1 MILDNKEDFME
12 GNEMNLKKAENSKGG
27 TLKYIIIA
35 LLVLVAIIVV
45 VLLIIFNQKSTPKE
59 IFNASIT
66 NLREQLNS
74 FNTQNNEDVV
84 SEKMIVENHMRFNT
98 DIEELSMLNNN
109 KLDATF
115 EIDQTN
121 NYFNLITSLS
131 NSDKRIID
139 MMIYMIDD
147 IMYFEST
154 DLFDTP
160 IEIGNITEDSEITA
174 TVSNED
180 YFYLFDKTLEYFNN
194 SLMESKFSQNNDTI
208 TIGDEEV
215 NVIANNYLIDDEA
228 YQTMSDTFKEKILND
243 DRYLEVLSNLLEMS
257 KEELIEELN
266 EEQSSGSVAETA
278 GKSEASLIYSSIN
291 NYCATSAM
299 KALLAEDYID
309 ICADGVT
316 AEEVEYMVNLG
327 NAEIVEIVYTDKV
340 ENLIVNS
347 NGYTFTL
354 QEDGSFL
361 STKNEEQL
369 NATITIYTNNKDEF
383 IGFRLTEDEN
393 ILINYTDYNDTENF
407 EVYLDES
414 NTIKGECINDIVDV
428 TFLENNEEVL
438 NINFK
443 IAENSLE
450 FNIDTPNAKD
460 YFGISFKQTNEVI
473 NENETKSNMNIILY
487 FGNETNPYSIEFIN
501 EATIYYNA
509 DITVKNPDNSIASE
523 QLTEDDIMTILTN
536 LQERLENTDF
546 EAFLELF
553 MINNNPTY

>member
-1 MILDNKEDFME
+1 ME

-35 LLVLVAIIVV
+35 SLVLVAIIVV

-74 FNTQNNEDVV
+74 FNTENNEDVV

-160 IEIGNITEDSEITA
+160 IEIGNITEGSEITV

-257 KEELIEELN
+257 KEELIEVLN

-340 ENLIVNS
+340 ESLIINS

-407 EVYLDES
+407 EVYLDET

-428 TFLENNEEVL
+428 TFLENNEEIL

-460 YFGISFKQTNEVI
+460 YFGISFKQDNEVI
-473 NENETKSNMNIILY
+473 NENETKSNMNVILY

>member
-1 MILDNKEDFME
+1 ME
-12 GNEMNLKKAENSKGG
+12 GNEMNLKKVENSKGG

-35 LLVLVAIIVV
+35 SLVLVAIIVV

-74 FNTQNNEDVV
+74 FNTQLNEDVV

-154 DLFDTP
+154 DLFDKP

-257 KEELIEELN
+257 KEELIEGLN

-460 YFGISFKQTNEVI
+460 YFGISFKQDNEVI
-473 NENETKSNMNIILY
+473 NENETKSNMNVILY

>member
-1 MILDNKEDFME
+1 ME

-35 LLVLVAIIVV
+35 SLVLVAIIVV

-74 FNTQNNEDVV
+74 FNTQLNADVV

-208 TIGDEEV
+208 TIGDEKV

-257 KEELIEELN
+257 KEELIEVLN

-340 ENLIVNS
+340 ESLIINS

-361 STKNEEQL
+361 STKNEGQL

-509 DITVKNPDNSIASE
+509 DITVKNPDNSITSE

>member
-1 MILDNKEDFME
+1 ME
-12 GNEMNLKKAENSKGG
+12 ENEMNLKKVENSKGG

-45 VLLIIFNQKSTPKE
+45 VLLIMFNQKSTPKE

-74 FNTQNNEDVV
+74 FNTQLNEDVV

-115 EIDQTN
+115 EIDRTN

-139 MMIYMIDD
+139 MMIYIIDD

-257 KEELIEELN
+257 KEELIEGLN

-407 EVYLDES
+407 EVYLDET
-414 NTIKGECINDIVDV
+414 NAIKGECINDIVNV
-428 TFLENNEEVL
+428 TFLENNEEIL

-460 YFGISFKQTNEVI
+460 YFGISFKQDNEVI
-473 NENETKSNMNIILY
+473 NENETKSNMNVILY

-536 LQERLENTDF
+536 LQKRLENTDF

>member
-1 MILDNKEDFME
+1 ME

-74 FNTQNNEDVV
+74 FNTQLNEDVV
-84 SEKMIVENHMRFNT
+84 SEKMIVENHMMFNT

-154 DLFDTP
+154 DLFDKP
-160 IEIGNITEDSEITA
+160 IEIGNITEDNEITA

-228 YQTMSDTFKEKILND
+228 YQTMSDTFKEKILNN
-243 DRYLEVLSNLLEMS
+243 DRYLEILSNLLEMP

-266 EEQSSGSVAETA
+266 KETTLGNISETA
-278 GKSEASLIYSSIN
+278 GKSEAAMIYSGIN

-299 KALLAEDYID
+299 KSLLAEDYID

-383 IGFRLTEDEN
+383 IGFRLTEGEN

-407 EVYLDES
+407 EVYLDET
-414 NTIKGECINDIVDV
+414 NAIKGECINDIVDV
-428 TFLENNEEVL
+428 TFLENNEEIL

-460 YFGISFKQTNEVI
+460 YFGISFKQDNEVI
-473 NENETKSNMNIILY
+473 NENETKSNMNVILY

>member
-1 MILDNKEDFME
+1 ME
-12 GNEMNLKKAENSKGG
+12 GNEMNLKKVENSKGG

-35 LLVLVAIIVV
+35 SLVLVAIIVV

-74 FNTQNNEDVV
+74 FNTQLNEDVV

-154 DLFDTP
+154 DLFDKP

-243 DRYLEVLSNLLEMS
+243 DRYLEVLSNLLEMP

-327 NAEIVEIVYTDKV
+327 NSEIVEIVYTDKV
-340 ENLIVNS
+340 ESLIVNS

-407 EVYLDES
+407 EVYLDET

-428 TFLENNEEVL
+428 TFLENNEEIL

-473 NENETKSNMNIILY
+473 NENETKSNMNVILY

>member
-1 MILDNKEDFME
+1 ME
-12 GNEMNLKKAENSKGG
+12 GNEMNLKKVENSKGG

-74 FNTQNNEDVV
+74 FNTQLNEDVV

-160 IEIGNITEDSEITA
+160 IEIGNITEDSEITT

-180 YFYLFDKTLEYFNN
+180 YFYLFDKTLEYFND

-215 NVIANNYLIDDEA
+215 NVITNNYLIDDEA

-266 EEQSSGSVAETA
+266 KETTLGNISETA
-278 GKSEASLIYSSIN
+278 GKSEAAMIYSGIN

-473 NENETKSNMNIILY
+473 NENETKSNMNVILY

>member
-1 MILDNKEDFME
+1 ME

-74 FNTQNNEDVV
+74 FNTQLNEDVV

-154 DLFDTP
+154 DLFDAP

-257 KEELIEELN
+257 KEELIEGLN

-407 EVYLDES
+407 EVYLDET

-428 TFLENNEEVL
+428 TFLENNEEIL

-460 YFGISFKQTNEVI
+460 YFGISFKQDNEVI
-473 NENETKSNMNIILY
+473 NENETKSNMNVILY

>member
-1 MILDNKEDFME
+1 ME
-12 GNEMNLKKAENSKGG
+12 GNEMNLKKVENSKGG

-74 FNTQNNEDVV
+74 FNTQLNEDVV

-160 IEIGNITEDSEITA
+160 IEIGNITEDSEITT

-180 YFYLFDKTLEYFNN
+180 YFYLFDKTLEYFND
-194 SLMESKFSQNNDTI
+194 SLIESKFSQNNDTI

-266 EEQSSGSVAETA
+266 KETTLGNISETA
-278 GKSEASLIYSSIN
+278 GKSEAAMIYSSIN

-340 ENLIVNS
+340 ESLIINS

-428 TFLENNEEVL
+428 TFLENNEEIL

-460 YFGISFKQTNEVI
+460 YFGISFKQDNEVI
-473 NENETKSNMNIILY
+473 NENETKSNMNVILY

-509 DITVKNPDNSIASE
+509 DITVKNPDNSITSE

>member
-1 MILDNKEDFME
+1 ME
-12 GNEMNLKKAENSKGG
+12 GNEMNLKKVENSKGG

-35 LLVLVAIIVV
+35 LLVLVAIIV

-74 FNTQNNEDVV
+74 FNTQLNEDVV

-147 IMYFEST
+147 IMYFESI
-154 DLFDTP
+154 DLFDKP
-160 IEIGNITEDSEITA
+160 IEIGNITEDSEITV

-228 YQTMSDTFKEKILND
+228 YQTMSDTFKEKIPND

-278 GKSEASLIYSSIN
+278 GKSEAAMIYSSIN

-354 QEDGSFL
+354 QENGSFL

-407 EVYLDES
+407 EVYLDET

-428 TFLENNEEVL
+428 TFLENNEEIL

-460 YFGISFKQTNEVI
+460 YFGISFKQDNEVI
-473 NENETKSNMNIILY
+473 NENETKSNMNVILY

-509 DITVKNPDNSIASE
+509 DITVKKPDNSIASE

>member
-1 MILDNKEDFME
+1 ME
-12 GNEMNLKKAENSKGG
+12 ENEMNLKKVENSKGG

-35 LLVLVAIIVV
+35 LLVLVAIIV

-115 EIDQTN
+115 KIDQTN

-160 IEIGNITEDSEITA
+160 IEIGNITEDSEITV

-180 YFYLFDKTLEYFNN
+180 YFYLFDKTLEYFND

-215 NVIANNYLIDDEA
+215 NVIANNYLIDDDA

-257 KEELIEELN
+257 KEELIEGLN

-407 EVYLDES
+407 EVYLDET

-428 TFLENNEEVL
+428 TFLENNEEIL

-460 YFGISFKQTNEVI
+460 YFGISFKQDNEVI
-473 NENETKSNMNIILY
+473 NENETKSNMNVILY

-509 DITVKNPDNSIASE
+509 DITVKKPDNSIASE

>member
-1 MILDNKEDFME
+1 ME
-12 GNEMNLKKAENSKGG
+12 ENEMNLKKVENSKGG

-160 IEIGNITEDSEITA
+160 IEIGNITEDSEITV

-243 DRYLEVLSNLLEMS
+243 DRYLEVLSNLLEMP

-407 EVYLDES
+407 EVYLDET

-428 TFLENNEEVL
+428 TFLENNEEIL

-460 YFGISFKQTNEVI
+460 YFGISFKQDNEVI
-473 NENETKSNMNIILY
+473 NENETKSNMNVILY

>member
-1 MILDNKEDFME
+1 ME
-12 GNEMNLKKAENSKGG
+12 VNEMNLKKDENSKGG

-74 FNTQNNEDVV
+74 FNTQLNEDVV

-154 DLFDTP
+154 DLFNTP

-180 YFYLFDKTLEYFNN
+180 YFYLFDKTLEYFND

-243 DRYLEVLSNLLEMS
+243 DRYLEVLSNLLEMP

-340 ENLIVNS
+340 ESLIINS

-407 EVYLDES
+407 EVYLDET

-428 TFLENNEEVL
+428 TFLENNEEIL

-460 YFGISFKQTNEVI
+460 YFGISFKQDNEVI
-473 NENETKSNMNIILY
+473 NENETKSNMNVILY

>member
-1 MILDNKEDFME
+1 ME
-12 GNEMNLKKAENSKGG
+12 GNEMNLKKVENSKGG

-45 VLLIIFNQKSTPKE
+45 VLLIMFNQKSTPKE

-74 FNTQNNEDVV
+74 FNTENNEDVV

-98 DIEELSMLNNN
+98 DIKELSMLNNN

-160 IEIGNITEDSEITA
+160 IEIGNITEDSEITV

-407 EVYLDES
+407 EVYLDET

-428 TFLENNEEVL
+428 TFLENNEEIL

-460 YFGISFKQTNEVI
+460 YFGISFKQDNEVI
-473 NENETKSNMNIILY
+473 NENETKSNMNVILY

>member
-1 MILDNKEDFME
+1 ME
-12 GNEMNLKKAENSKGG
+12 ENEMNLKKVENSKGG

-45 VLLIIFNQKSTPKE
+45 VLLIMFNQKSTPKE

-160 IEIGNITEDSEITA
+160 IEIGNITEDSEITV

-180 YFYLFDKTLEYFNN
+180 YFYLFDKTLEYFND

-340 ENLIVNS
+340 ESLIINS

-407 EVYLDES
+407 EVYLDET

-428 TFLENNEEVL
+428 TFLENNEEIL

-460 YFGISFKQTNEVI
+460 YFGISFKQDNEVI
-473 NENETKSNMNIILY
+473 NENETKSNMNVILY

>member
-1 MILDNKEDFME
+1 ME
-12 GNEMNLKKAENSKGG
+12 ENEMNLKKVENSKGG

-66 NLREQLNS
+66 NLRGQLNS
-74 FNTQNNEDVV
+74 FNTQLNEDVV

-109 KLDATF
+109 KLDTTF

-180 YFYLFDKTLEYFNN
+180 YFYLFDKTLEYFND

-266 EEQSSGSVAETA
+266 KETTLGNISETA
-278 GKSEASLIYSSIN
+278 GKSEAAMIYSSIN

-354 QEDGSFL
+354 QENGSFL

-407 EVYLDES
+407 EVYLDET

-428 TFLENNEEVL
+428 TFLENNEEIL

-460 YFGISFKQTNEVI
+460 YFGISFKQDNEVI
-473 NENETKSNMNIILY
+473 NENETKSNMNVILY

-509 DITVKNPDNSIASE
+509 DITVKKPDNSIASE

>member
-1 MILDNKEDFME
+1 ME
-12 GNEMNLKKAENSKGG
+12 ENEMNLKKAENSKGG

-74 FNTQNNEDVV
+74 FNTQLNEDVV

-98 DIEELSMLNNN
+98 DVEELSMLNNN

-154 DLFDTP
+154 DLFDKP
-160 IEIGNITEDSEITA
+160 IEIGNITEDSEITT

-243 DRYLEVLSNLLEMS
+243 DRYLEVLSNLLEMP
-257 KEELIEELN
+257 KEELIEGLN
-266 EEQSSGSVAETA
+266 EEQSSGSVAKTA

-340 ENLIVNS
+340 ESLIINS

-407 EVYLDES
+407 EVYLDET

-428 TFLENNEEVL
+428 TFLENNEEIL

-460 YFGISFKQTNEVI
+460 YFGISFKQDNEVI
-473 NENETKSNMNIILY
+473 NENETKSNMNVILY

>member
-1 MILDNKEDFME
+1 ME
-12 GNEMNLKKAENSKGG
+12 GNEMNLKKVENSKGG

-35 LLVLVAIIVV
+35 SLVLVAIIVV

-74 FNTQNNEDVV
+74 FNTQLNEDVV

-473 NENETKSNMNIILY
+473 NENETKSNMNVILY

-509 DITVKNPDNSIASE
+509 DITVKKPDNSITSE

-553 MINNNPTY
+553 MINNSPTY

>member
-1 MILDNKEDFME
+1 
-12 GNEMNLKKAENSKGG
+12 
-27 TLKYIIIA
+27 
-35 LLVLVAIIVV
+35 
-45 VLLIIFNQKSTPKE
+45 
-59 IFNASIT
+59 
-66 NLREQLNS
+66 
-74 FNTQNNEDVV
+74 
-84 SEKMIVENHMRFNT
+84 
-98 DIEELSMLNNN
+98 
-109 KLDATF
+109 
-115 EIDQTN
+115 
-121 NYFNLITSLS
+121 
-131 NSDKRIID
+131 
-139 MMIYMIDD
+139 
-147 IMYFEST
+147 
-154 DLFDTP
+154 
-160 IEIGNITEDSEITA
+160 
-174 TVSNED
+174 
-180 YFYLFDKTLEYFNN
+180 
-194 SLMESKFSQNNDTI
+194 
-208 TIGDEEV
+208 
-215 NVIANNYLIDDEA
+215 
-228 YQTMSDTFKEKILND
+228 
-243 DRYLEVLSNLLEMS
+243 
-257 KEELIEELN
+257 
-266 EEQSSGSVAETA
+266 
-278 GKSEASLIYSSIN
+278 
-291 NYCATSAM
+291 M

-407 EVYLDES
+407 EVYLDET

-428 TFLENNEEVL
+428 TFLENNEEIL

-460 YFGISFKQTNEVI
+460 YFGISFKQDNEVI
-473 NENETKSNMNIILY
+473 NENETKSNMNVILY

>member
-1 MILDNKEDFME
+1 ME
-12 GNEMNLKKAENSKGG
+12 ENEMNLKKVENSKGG

-74 FNTQNNEDVV
+74 FNTQLNEDVV

-160 IEIGNITEDSEITA
+160 IEIGNITEDSEITV

-180 YFYLFDKTLEYFNN
+180 YFYLFDKTLEYFND

-215 NVIANNYLIDDEA
+215 NVIANNYLIDDET

-257 KEELIEELN
+257 KEELIEGLN

-407 EVYLDES
+407 EVYLDET

-428 TFLENNEEVL
+428 TFLENNEEIL

-460 YFGISFKQTNEVI
+460 YFGISFKQDNEVI
-473 NENETKSNMNIILY
+473 NENETKSNMNVILY

>member
-1 MILDNKEDFME
+1 ME

-74 FNTQNNEDVV
+74 FNTQLNEDIV
-84 SEKMIVENHMRFNT
+84 SEKMIVENHMMFNT

-154 DLFDTP
+154 DLFDKP
-160 IEIGNITEDSEITA
+160 IEIGNITEDNEITA

-180 YFYLFDKTLEYFNN
+180 YFYLFDKTLEYFND

-266 EEQSSGSVAETA
+266 KETTLGNISETA
-278 GKSEASLIYSSIN
+278 GKSEAAMIYSGIN

-340 ENLIVNS
+340 ENLIINS

-407 EVYLDES
+407 EVYLDET

-428 TFLENNEEVL
+428 TFLENNEEIL

-460 YFGISFKQTNEVI
+460 YFGISFKQDNEVI

>member
-1 MILDNKEDFME
+1 ME
-12 GNEMNLKKAENSKGG
+12 GNEMNLKKVENSKGG

-35 LLVLVAIIVV
+35 LLVLVAIIV

-84 SEKMIVENHMRFNT
+84 SEKMIVENHMKFNT

-147 IMYFEST
+147 IMYFESI

-180 YFYLFDKTLEYFNN
+180 YFYLFDKTLEYFND

-257 KEELIEELN
+257 KEELIEGLN

-407 EVYLDES
+407 KVYLDET

-428 TFLENNEEVL
+428 TFLENNEEIL

-460 YFGISFKQTNEVI
+460 YFGISFKQDNEVI
-473 NENETKSNMNIILY
+473 NENETKSNMNVILY

-523 QLTEDDIMTILTN
+523 QLTEDDIITILTN

>member
-1 MILDNKEDFME
+1 ME
-12 GNEMNLKKAENSKGG
+12 GNEMNLKKVENSKGG

-393 ILINYTDYNDTENF
+393 ILINYTNYNDTENF
-407 EVYLDES
+407 EVYLDET

-428 TFLENNEEVL
+428 TFLENNEEIL

-450 FNIDTPNAKD
+450 FNMDTPNAKD
-460 YFGISFKQTNEVI
+460 YFGISFKQDNEVI
-473 NENETKSNMNIILY
+473 NENETKSNMNVILY
-487 FGNETNPYSIEFIN
+487 FENETNPYSIEFIN

>member
-1 MILDNKEDFME
+1 ME

-66 NLREQLNS
+66 NLRGQLNS
-74 FNTQNNEDVV
+74 FNTQLNEDVV

-109 KLDATF
+109 KLDTTF

-180 YFYLFDKTLEYFNN
+180 YFYLFDKTLEYFND

-243 DRYLEVLSNLLEMS
+243 DRYLEILSNLLEMS

-266 EEQSSGSVAETA
+266 KKTTLGNISETA
-278 GKSEASLIYSSIN
+278 GKSEAAMIYSGIN

-473 NENETKSNMNIILY
+473 NENETKSNMNVILY